1 MNTQIQEALLKRF
14 DKHRIIFWY
23 DARKELR
30 QDFEALAL
38 PDIEKVE
45 INNNEL
51 GLKYRLLREAPEQK
65 FLLYKEGPAPAEL
78 DNWLLDVQ
86 LAHGEFNTDQTSL
99 WLAELELGL
108 EFNELVQA
116 HSAFF
121 EAKARLKALKKRLGD
136 RDHRH
141 QIETKMLAVCA
152 GAEPRLDTIMEALL
166 QELPEGKD
174 NKAKLLQRCQLDQLL
189 WKRLQRSYEYE
200 SETPSIKDFVIELF
214 KSCFAMAIGGEIK
227 LSSEAL
233 VFLKRWKDSRR
244 HEQSFESLSA
254 ECAEILKVESTL
266 EPLDFRDLLDLDYF
280 RLVDLKIISAL
291 VHSVTERTVTD
302 GEVSNWIRQR
312 RQGHWYNEFRHMYE
326 AIDVASRFMGTLDRT
341 SISLNAD
348 TERLSDGI
356 HRYTHSWY
364 PLDQLYRKF
373 IWHRRQA
380 GQSTL
385 LNALADKV
393 ENLYSN
399 NYLLTVNNQWQA
411 LVDKADRWDA
421 SPVSHQRRF
430 FKEKVK
436 PFLSKDKKV
445 CVIIS
450 DALRYEVG
458 HELLSLIRQE
468 DRFSAELSPALSVL
482 PSYTQLGMAALLPHQ
497 ALAIAEDETGTAL
510 VDGASSAGTAN
521 RKKILNKALPEK
533 ATAIQAKALVQLGR
547 DDCRRLV
554 RENDLVY
561 VYHNLIDKTGDE
573 RDSQERVFDA
583 AETTLQELIDL
594 VKKLTNANAS
604 NLLITSDHGFIYQNQ
619 PLDDSD
625 FSGCEPE
632 GDHILYKSRRFIL
645 GKGLKPQAGLKYFSS
660 AELQLDGAM
669 EIQIPSSINR
679 LRLKGSGSQFVHGGA
694 SLQEVVVP
702 VLQINKKRKS
712 DVTAV
717 GVEVLRGASHMIT
730 SGQWTVRFYQT
741 EAVKDKVQPRQLKAG
756 LYSQSGELIS
766 DVHDLSFDMTSE
778 HPRDRELQIQMVLSH
793 EADNANNQEVI
804 LRLDEPLIGTSH
816 FKEYLSIRY
825 QLRRSFT
832 SDFDF

>member
-1 MNTQIQEALLKRF
+1 MSNQIQEALLKRF

-23 DARKELR
+23 DTNKELR

-51 GLKYRLLREAPEQK
+51 GLKYRLLREEPEQK
-65 FLLYKEGPAPAEL
+65 FLLYKEGPVPADI
-78 DNWLLDVQ
+78 DNWLLDIQ
-86 LAHGEFNTDQTSL
+86 LSHGEFSTDQTSL

-121 EAKARLKALKKRLGD
+121 EAKSRLTALKKLLGD
-136 RDHRH
+136 RDSRSH
-141 QIETKMLAVCA
+141 IETKMLAVCA

-166 QELPEGKD
+166 QELSAGKD
-174 NKAKLLQRCQLDQLL
+174 TKAKLLQRCQLDQVL
-189 WKRLQRSYEYE
+189 WKRLKRSYEYD
-200 SETPSIKDFVIELF
+200 SETPGIRDFVIELF
-214 KSCFAMAIGGEIK
+214 KSCFAMAVGGDIK

-244 HEQSFESLSA
+244 HEQAFESLSA
-254 ECAEILKVESTL
+254 DCAGILKVESQL
-266 EPLDFRDLLDLDYF
+266 DQLDFRDLLDLDYF
-280 RLVDLKIISAL
+280 RLIDLKVISTL
-291 VHSVTERTVTD
+291 VHKVTERTVTD

-312 RQGHWYNEFRHMYE
+312 RQGHWYGEFRHLYE
-326 AIDVASRFMGTLDRT
+326 AIDFASRFMGTLDSS
-341 SISLNAD
+341 SITLNAD
-348 TERLSDGI
+348 TETLSDGI
-356 HRYTHSWY
+356 HRYTQSWY
-364 PLDQLYRKF
+364 QLDQLYRKF
-373 IWHRRQA
+373 IWHMRQA

-385 LNALADKV
+385 LNALAEKV

-411 LVDKADRWDA
+411 LVDKANRWDA
-421 SPVSHQRRF
+421 SPVLNQRRF
-430 FKEKVK
+430 FRDKVK
-436 PFLSKDKKV
+436 PFLNKDKKV

-497 ALAIAEDETGTAL
+497 TLAIADDESSTVM
-510 VDGASSAGTAN
+510 VDGTSSRGTIN
-521 RKKILNKALPEK
+521 RNKILNRELPEK
-533 ATAIQAKALVQLGR
+533 AKAIQAEELNQLGR
-547 DDCRRLV
+547 DECRSLV
-554 RENDLVY
+554 RDHNVLY
-561 VYHNLIDKTGDE
+561 VYHDKIDKAGTN
-573 RDSQERVFDA
+573 DSPSVFNA
-583 AETTLQELIDL
+583 AENALQELVHL

-604 NLLITSDHGFIYQNQ
+604 NLFITSDHGFIYQNK

-625 FSGCEPE
+625 FSGCVPE
-632 GDHILYKSRRFIL
+632 GDEILYRDRRFII
-645 GKGLKPQAGLKYFSS
+645 GKGLKPQAGLKHYSS
-660 AELQLDGAM
+660 SGLNLDGAID
-669 EIQIPSSINR
+669 IQIPNSINR

-712 DVTAV
+712 DITAV
-717 GVEVLRGASHMIT
+717 GVEVLRGASNMIT
-730 SGQWTVRFYQT
+730 SGQLAVRFYQT
-741 EAVKDKVQPRQLKAG
+741 EAVKDKVQPRHLRAG
-756 LYSQSGELIS
+756 LYSLKGELIS
-766 DVHDLSFDMTSE
+766 DCQELAFDMVSE
-778 HPRDRELQIQMVLSH
+778 NARDRELQIQMVLSH
-793 EADNANNQEVI
+793 EADNANNQEVV
-804 LRLDEPLIGTSH
+804 LRLDEKLTGTSH
-816 FKEYLSIRY
+816 YQEYLSVRY